1 MVKEKKLQA
10 SLPAGFEDRWNKKLV
25 LKKKLISII
34 EENFLKYG
42 FSPLE
47 TPSFEVSE
55 NIGSFLADD
64 ESNPMSEV
72 FTFDDDNKK
81 ITLRYD
87 LSSPLARFVAQN
99 YLTLPFPYKRYQIG
113 NVWRNEKA
121 GNARYREFTQ
131 ADCDIVG
138 NFNQGQ
144 ANAELI
150 KLIIDTLLKC
160 GFKEGQFKIN
170 IGNRKI
176 IAGLLNQLG
185 IKDKSQELKTI
196 RAIDKLEKFGIEGL
210 KALLKKGRKDSSG
223 AFTEGANLSEEQ
235 VKKILNFIN
244 LTRKF
249 MMEQKSKDFAKDL
262 ISSMKAAQD
271 KNKMLMNPISIKGM
285 EEINEMYKYLEG
297 YTKFLL
303 PNDTMVRGLEY
314 YDGIIIE
321 TKLKFKI
328 KNLKGKDIDIGSICS
343 GGQYGKLVSRFKGV
357 DFPGTGV
364 SFGVDRLLFAMMQLD
379 EMTAKEKKPV
389 LVCVMDEKYLTK
401 YYEILQTLR
410 DNNINSEIY
419 LDPSKNLGK
428 QLTYANKRG
437 SPVAVIC
444 GDDEYKD
451 KTVTLKNLLAI
462 KGENNQKTVKYKDLI
477 YEIKKII

>member
-1 MVKEKKLQA
+1 
-10 SLPAGFEDRWNKKLV
+10 
-25 LKKKLISII
+25 
-34 EENFLKYG
+34 
-42 FSPLE
+42 
-47 TPSFEVSE
+47 
-55 NIGSFLADD
+55 
-64 ESNPMSEV
+64 
-72 FTFDDDNKK
+72 
-81 ITLRYD
+81 
-87 LSSPLARFVAQN
+87 
-99 YLTLPFPYKRYQIG
+99 
-113 NVWRNEKA
+113 
-121 GNARYREFTQ
+121 
-131 ADCDIVG
+131 
-138 NFNQGQ
+138 
-144 ANAELI
+144 
-150 KLIIDTLLKC
+150 
-160 GFKEGQFKIN
+160 
-170 IGNRKI
+170 
-176 IAGLLNQLG
+176 
-185 IKDKSQELKTI
+185 
-196 RAIDKLEKFGIEGL
+196 
-210 KALLKKGRKDSSG
+210 
-223 AFTEGANLSEEQ
+223 
-235 VKKILNFIN
+235 
-244 LTRKF
+244 
-249 MMEQKSKDFAKDL
+249 
-262 ISSMKAAQD
+262 
-271 KNKMLMNPISIKGM
+271 
-285 EEINEMYKYLEG
+285 
-297 YTKFLL
+297 
-303 PNDTMVRGLEY
+303 MVRGLEY

-462 KGENNQKTVKYKDLI
+462 KGENNQKTVKYTDLI
-477 YEIKKII
+477 YESKKII